1 MSWVHGFS
9 VVLWKLC
16 VRMVNADP
24 VSIGKAISKKK
35 FKMGLWDGSVGKAL
49 AEQA

>member
-1 MSWVHGFS
+1 MQILYPLERQFQ
-9 VVLWKLC
+9 
-16 VRMVNADP
+16 
-24 VSIGKAISKKK
+24 KKK